1 MRKNIFSKFSN
12 DRNDNYK
19 IRTDIY
25 EDNGKRFVVKAGVT
39 DGGKNHIANVFSMY
53 NGLKKQADNT
63 AFDINKS
70 TLINGELQLEYLKGE
85 TLEKLLDEALKNG
98 QRQRFDELVKKYTE
112 NVRAMAKK
120 PFSSSK
126 EYLEIFGE
134 KADVDENAL
143 SMDIS
148 DIDMIFA
155 NVMVEEDKW
164 TVIDYEWSFIVSIP
178 VDFVL
183 FRTLHYYAVPDRKS
197 ILENI
202 DLYDLMGINREKEE
216 IYVNMENCFQTYI
229 IRDNKPLW
237 QLYDSMGKPFYDMP
251 GIAYKLN
258 KDLPSAINV
267 LKDDTTVSD
276 SVNVKTDD
284 DNNKVAVI
292 KPKEDAK
299 VIMFNPSYEA
309 SVIRLISIKGL
320 LKNGDE
326 YEPAYLCNGRLC
338 ADGIIIFK
346 EDNPYIMT
354 DDIKDGTEKIVI
366 CYRLAKLGKDMSD
379 DAASLIDVCDEA
391 DELKLQCYNLELKNS
406 ELGTKLD
413 KVMAEDYQVVMEL
426 QAQTE
431 ALEHTIKSME
441 NSTSWKITKPLRKLR
456 KR

>member
-39 DGGKNHIANVFSMY
+39 EGGKKHIANVFSMY
-53 NGLKKQADNT
+53 SGLKKQADNT
-63 AFDINKS
+63 AFDINRS

-98 QRQRFDELVKKYTE
+98 QRQKFDELIKKYTE

-120 PFSSSK
+120 PFASSK
-126 EYLEIFGE
+126 EYIEIFGE
-134 KADVDENAL
+134 KADVDESAL

-155 NVMVEEDKW
+155 NVMVQEDKW
-164 TVIDYEWSFIVSIP
+164 TVIDYEWSFEISIP
-178 VDFVL
+178 VDYIL
-183 FRTLHYYAVPDRKS
+183 FRTLHYYAVPDRYSMLKD
-197 ILENI
+197 I
-202 DLYDLMGINREKEE
+202 DLYGLMGINREKEE
-216 IYVNMENCFQTYI
+216 IYVNMEKCFQSYI
-229 IRDNKPLW
+229 VRDNKPLW
-237 QLYDSMGKPFYDMP
+237 QLYDSMGKPFYNMP

-258 KDLPSAINV
+258 KDLPSVINV

-292 KPKEDAK
+292 KPKSDVK

-309 SVIRLISIKGL
+309 SFIRIISIKGL
-320 LKNGDE
+320 LKSGEE

-338 ADGIIIFK
+338 TDGIIIFK

-354 DDIKDGTEKIVI
+354 DDIREDTEKIVI
-366 CYRLAKLGKDMSD
+366 VYKLAKLGKDMSD
-379 DAASLIDVCDEA
+379 DAASLIDVCDAA
-391 DELKLQCYNLELKNS
+391 DEYKAKYNEI
-406 ELGTKLD
+406 GFKLD
-413 KVMAEDYQVVMEL
+413 KVMTEDYQVVMEL
-426 QAQTE
+426 QAQND
-431 ALEHTIKSME
+431 ALEHKVNAME
-441 NSTSWKITKPLRKLR
+441 NSTSWKVTKPIRKIRR
-456 KR
+456 K